1 MDETR
6 EQLKFYGVFWI
17 IAFLLV
23 IYDISYFGS
32 LIINESSVGFK
43 LLYSLSKIPFLNT
56 VILTKLSSLVMLSLI
71 GIGTTTNKFIDVK
84 RGREIVFPILLGLGL
99 MFASVWYIYNRIG
112 YIEPSNDAFL
122 NTIRNLN
129 SYQIIYIAFTFFGA
143 IFYIKGISNIT
154 KIVKSNFNDD
164 TWNYEGES
172 FLQETR
178 KLETDTS
185 INIPTKFLY
194 KKKYHNGWI
203 NMNPFRGILVIG
215 TPGSG
220 KTFSI
225 INPVIRQMIDKGFSL
240 CIYDYKYPDL
250 AQIAYYKYLQN
261 YTKRNNSNMNF
272 KVLNLDDI
280 QKSVRV
286 NPLSPKY
293 IKTLADALE
302 TASCIVESIQKTENE
317 SGSAVFFKESAVNLL
332 ACAIYFL
339 AKFEGGKYSDLPHV
353 VSLITSDYDTLFDCL
368 FGNEELH
375 ELLSPFYS
383 TYINKAY
390 EQLEGQV
397 GTLRIL
403 LSKNA
408 TKEAYYIFSKD
419 DYQLDISNPDNPSI
433 LILASSPN
441 TQSVNSVFYSLVI
454 SRISKLV
461 NRKGNV
467 PFGFIVDELPTIYF
481 YKIEEL
487 LATARSNRVSVVLGL
502 QEIPQFKLAY
512 GKVKSENIT
521 SIFGNILSG
530 SVRSTETLNWLER
543 LFGKKKQVNESI
555 NLNKKTASI
564 TYSERLES
572 VIPQGKIATL
582 DTGEMVGMI
591 VKDIEKNREI
601 QKSVPSIVN
610 CKINLEMNEI
620 FKEEKN
626 YQPIPPSFVFEN
638 ATDDEI
644 DEYLI
649 QYMVTIRKEIK
660 YIHHAVVDMRQKE
673 KERREE
679 EQEKEKQE
687 MEERG

>member
-1 MDETR
+1 M
-6 EQLKFYGVFWI
+6 
-17 IAFLLV
+17 
-23 IYDISYFGS
+23 
-32 LIINESSVGFK
+32 
-43 LLYSLSKIPFLNT
+43 
-56 VILTKLSSLVMLSLI
+56 
-71 GIGTTTNKFIDVK
+71 
-84 RGREIVFPILLGLGL
+84 
-99 MFASVWYIYNRIG
+99 
-112 YIEPSNDAFL
+112 
-122 NTIRNLN
+122 
-129 SYQIIYIAFTFFGA
+129 
-143 IFYIKGISNIT
+143 
-154 KIVKSNFNDD
+154 
-164 TWNYEGES
+164 
-172 FLQETR
+172 
-178 KLETDTS
+178 
-185 INIPTKFLY
+185 
-194 KKKYHNGWI
+194 
-203 NMNPFRGILVIG
+203 
-215 TPGSG
+215 
-220 KTFSI
+220 
-225 INPVIRQMIDKGFSL
+225 
-240 CIYDYKYPDL
+240 
-250 AQIAYYKYLQN
+250 
-261 YTKRNNSNMNF
+261 
-272 KVLNLDDI
+272 
-280 QKSVRV
+280 
-286 NPLSPKY
+286 
-293 IKTLADALE
+293 
-302 TASCIVESIQKTENE
+302 
-317 SGSAVFFKESAVNLL
+317 
-332 ACAIYFL
+332 

-687 MEERG
+687 KEERG